1 MYLVYLLLAIL
12 AGAGLPVQ
20 LGMNNQLRIMTG
32 SSMSAAFISF
42 LVGAIA
48 LAAYVL
54 LLRQPLPTPLQ
65 ISTAPWWVWL
75 GGIVGVL
82 YIVVAIVV
90 APKIG
95 PAVMF
100 SLVVAGQMLNSLIID
115 QFGLFGF
122 EVHHIS
128 PLRIVGVT
136 LLIGGVV
143 LIRAF

>member
-1 MYLVYLLLAIL
+1 MYLVYVLLAIL
-12 AGAGLPVQ
+12 AGVGLPVQ

-32 SSMSAAFISF
+32 SPMSAAFISF
-42 LVGAIA
+42 LVGAVI
-48 LAAYVL
+48 LGLYVV
-54 LLRQPLPTPLQ
+54 LLRQPLPAPMQ
-65 ISTAPWWVWL
+65 ISNTPWWVWL
-75 GGIVGVL
+75 GGVVGAL
-82 YIVVAIVV
+82 YIAISIIV

-100 SLVVAGQMLNSLIID
+100 SLVVAGQMINSLVID

-122 EVHHIS
+122 EVH
-128 PLRIVGVT
+128 PLSLLRVLGVA

>member
-1 MYLVYLLLAIL
+1 MYLIYLLLAIL

-32 SSMSAAFISF
+32 SPMSAAFISF
-42 LVGAIA
+42 LVGA
-48 LAAYVL
+48 LTLGVYVV
-54 LLRQPLPTPLQ
+54 LLRQPLPSPLQ
-65 ISTAPWWVWL
+65 IATAPWWVWL
-75 GGIVGVL
+75 GGVVGVI

-95 PAVMF
+95 PAVLF

-128 PLRIVGVT
+128 PLRVLGVA
-136 LLIGGVV
+136 LLVGGVV